1 LAAGVTPQVRSGAAN
16 DATLGRSGASTTEL
30 LGLVN
35 VAHFL
40 KPLARLSASE
50 TYISTDLFAI

>member
-1 LAAGVTPQVRSGAAN
+1 VRSGAAN

-40 KPLARLSASE
+40 KPLAQLSASE